1 MLAKLTSKNQITL
14 PKSAVMAFEGAAYYD
29 VEVRPE
35 GLFLRPAKIHLA
47 SQALEGARK
56 RFKEKG
62 FNEDTISQAV
72 RWARKHRKK

>member
-29 VEVRPE
+29 VEIRPE
-35 GLFLRPAKIHLA
+35 GLLLRPAKIHVA
-47 SQALEGARK
+47 SKALEDARK

-62 FNEDTISQAV
+62 FNEDTIAQAV
-72 RWARKHRKK
+72 RWARKRHKG

>member
-35 GLFLRPAKIHLA
+35 GLLLRPAKIQVA
-47 SQALEGARK
+47 SNALEEARK
-56 RFKEKG
+56 RFKAKG
-62 FNEDTISQAV
+62 FNEDTIDQAV
-72 RWARKHRKK
+72 RWARKRRKK